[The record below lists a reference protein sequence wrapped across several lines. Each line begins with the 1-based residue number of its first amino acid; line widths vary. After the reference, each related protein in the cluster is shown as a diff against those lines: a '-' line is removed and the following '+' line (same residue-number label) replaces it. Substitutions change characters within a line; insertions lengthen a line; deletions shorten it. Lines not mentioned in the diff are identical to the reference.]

1 MLISTQTSINN
12 IFSEFIKKLDI
23 INNNENL
30 KKNSTDKIKKDE
42 NLNENLN
49 ENDKK
54 DEIKKE
60 ITENEN

>member
-1 MLISTQTSINN
+1 MFNTQTSINN
-12 IFSEFIKKLDI
+12 IYNEFIKKLNI

-30 KKNSTDKIKKDE
+30 KKNSTDENKKDE

-54 DEIKKE
+54 DETKKE
-60 ITENEN
+60 ITENDN